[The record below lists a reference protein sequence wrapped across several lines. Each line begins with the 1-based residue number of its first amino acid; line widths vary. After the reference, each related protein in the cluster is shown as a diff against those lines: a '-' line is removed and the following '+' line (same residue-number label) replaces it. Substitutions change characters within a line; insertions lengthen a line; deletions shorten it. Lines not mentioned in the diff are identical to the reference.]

1 MKLLA
6 LRGFPVVE
14 PGDDLVGL
22 ICTSALQNGFTIANG
37 DLLVIAQKIV
47 SKSEN
52 RYARLAE
59 VVPSARAIEL
69 APHVDKDPR
78 LVELILRESTE
89 VLRTRPG
96 ALIVR
101 HRNGYVHANA
111 GIDQSNITSDPDNPR
126 VLLLPYDPDASAKK
140 LRDGIAE
147 RNGIN
152 VAVIINDS
160 AGRAWRRGVIGF
172 ALGTAGFVTLENRI
186 GEQDMFGRPLQ
197 ITEVA
202 VADEL
207 AAAASHLMGQAAEGT
222 PVVVIRGAN
231 LNPSPA
237 GSGDLIRPTEQD
249 LFQ

>member
-22 ICTSALQNGFTIANG
+22 ICTSALQNDFTIANG

-59 VVPSARAIEL
+59 VIPSARAIEL

-147 RNGIN
+147 R
-152 VAVIINDS
+152 
-160 AGRAWRRGVIGF
+160 GVVD
-172 ALGTAGFVTLENRI
+172 AHLTL
-186 GEQDMFGRPLQ
+186 
-197 ITEVA
+197 
-202 VADEL
+202 
-207 AAAASHLMGQAAEGT
+207 
-222 PVVVIRGAN
+222 
-231 LNPSPA
+231 
-237 GSGDLIRPTEQD
+237 
-249 LFQ
+249 